1 MIQTQ
6 NWRSRVTRPKE
17 RDRSQARS
25 RKDQARK
32 EDQAVIHQIMT
43 MGTMER
49 SPKREKTLLWTP
61 TTKKPISRSL
71 GFGFF
76 VLIGRFTPDFLA
88 AQAGDV
94 IDLDTN
100 EVVKSDGKRKIS
112 KKDKDEFFRRER
124 EQMK

>member
-1 MIQTQ
+1 
-6 NWRSRVTRPKE
+6 
-17 RDRSQARS
+17 
-25 RKDQARK
+25 
-32 EDQAVIHQIMT
+32 

-49 SPKREKTLLWTP
+49 SPRRVKTLSWTL
-61 TTKKPISRSL
+61 TTRKPISRL
-71 GFGFF
+71 LRFCFF
-76 VLIGRFTPDFLA
+76 VLICRFTPGFLT